1 MKTYLFLGVA
11 IVAEVIATSALKAS
25 NSFTVM
31 VPTFTMIVG
40 YAVAFYFLSL
50 TLQTVPVGVAYAIWS
65 GSGIVLIS
73 AFGWLVY
80 GQKLDLLGM
89 IGIGFIMYGVLIV
102 NLLSKSSVHKKA
114 REGYVF
120 SCSNPNIDLLKPN
133 TALNPIFSS
142 LL

>member
-1 MKTYLFLGVA
+1 MKNYLFLGVA

-65 GSGIVLIS
+65 GCGIVLIS
-73 AFGWLVY
+73 
-80 GQKLDLLGM
+80 GQKLDLWGI
-89 IGIGFIMYGVLIV
+89 IGIGFIIFGVLIV
-102 NLLSKSSVHKKA
+102 NLLSKSSVH
-114 REGYVF
+114 
-120 SCSNPNIDLLKPN
+120 
-133 TALNPIFSS
+133 
-142 LL
+142 